1 MPKTFTEILRERLS
15 QETVLPP
22 LALMEAYAPRESLSE
37 PNLQEI
43 ISRRLGEAL
52 AALPKVQESD
62 PFEDA

>member
-1 MPKTFTEILRERLS
+1 MPKTYTEILLERLS
-15 QETVLPP
+15 EDAPRTLPE
-22 LALMEAYAPRESLSE
+22 LMEAYAPSESLSE

-43 ISRRLGEAL
+43 ISRHLGEAL

>member
-1 MPKTFTEILRERLS
+1 MPKTFTEFLLERLAQDKAS
-15 QETVLPP
+15 TPP
-22 LALMEAYAPRESLSE
+22 ELMEAYAPSE
-37 PNLQEI
+37 GQSDPNLQEI

>member
-1 MPKTFTEILRERLS
+1 MSKTLIEILRERLA
-15 QETVLPP
+15 QETVPP
-22 LALMEAYAPRESLSE
+22 PPELMEAYAPSESLSE

-43 ISRRLGEAL
+43 ISRRFGEAL

>member
-1 MPKTFTEILRERLS
+1 
-15 QETVLPP
+15 
-22 LALMEAYAPRESLSE
+22 MEAYAPSESLSE